1 MDLGAL
7 PAVEIDRDRVADM
20 GLDISVIGRTLETLL
35 GGRDVTTFKIGTEQY
50 DVTVALPAT
59 GAALLAGGLVAV
71 LLGQP
76 GIRAAAGR

>member
-1 MDLGAL
+1 MSTTTRTWIMGTALMLAGIVMIVVGAVAS
-7 PAVEIDRDRVADM
+7 AVE
-20 GLDISVIGRTLETLL
+20 
-35 GGRDVTTFKIGTEQY
+35 
-50 DVTVALPAT
+50 VTVALPAA

>member
-1 MDLGAL
+1 MDMSATTRTWILGTAL
-7 PAVEIDRDRVADM
+7 MLAGIVMIVVGAVASAVE
-20 GLDISVIGRTLETLL
+20 
-35 GGRDVTTFKIGTEQY
+35 
-50 DVTVALPAT
+50 VTVALPAT